1 MAIDYLA
8 TFPVPQQL
16 LPEQLRRLLSP
27 IGLDPQERVEIS
39 ALSEGKDGI
48 GKREEVVHLV
58 MAAVPEAAV
67 DTLGVLEAG
76 SNGVVSYSVPTPRE
90 KGSFAEFTPSV
101 SGHDYIVASW
111 GDGSFY
117 TYSLAEKVWMALGL
131 AASCIGNAEQRL
143 VYDDLGLPEF
153 GVADG
158 EISATYHWEVS
169 RNVSWRMSNE
179 YLRKYL
185 WMRGAV
191 GVRSFYYSAVL
202 PDTPKLVALMA
213 GKEYIDLK
221 AEGNWCDGDIRKDER
236 GLLLQV
242 WATVAA
248 VSCELCPEQTAEGL
262 EWPGLDGPMTHAR
275 ANAQLHGGSIYLD
288 DRFLERYEQSSFYD
302 SMPNRYGDTNPSYRG
317 QWAFSDC
324 VRVGRNLI
332 RVPIRELY
340 KPKPDREIVHAH
352 RCVVDEGRF
361 ASTDLAEEHVV
372 AKTKRLLDQILDL
385 GDRLSKLGEA
395 VGIPREAAELVGFSR
410 AEIEANW
417 WSTYPQL
424 CRLAQVAPMS
434 MTQQAFLARCKSLH
448 EVWQRVPDG
457 FMRQLLRKAGCPE
470 EKLKGLGSLKLLQ
483 GLLNIVEHLDTQ
495 QESVGAFVRD
505 TEPETWAEKNDRM
518 APLFLTND
526 LRIADAHESFGRALA
541 TLQALGFDTAT
552 VNQGYGKALDFVF
565 DGVIGAFAAVNGSI
579 ERLVAR

>member
-1 MAIDYLA
+1 MPIDYLA
-8 TFPVPQQL
+8 TFPVPQQF
-16 LPEQLRRLLSP
+16 LPERLHRLLSP

-39 ALSEGKDGI
+39 ALSEDKDLS

-67 DTLGVLEAG
+67 DTLEVLEAG
-76 SNGVVSYSVPTPRE
+76 SSGVVSYSVPVLRE
-90 KGSFAEFTPSV
+90 KGGYAEFEPSV

-131 AASCIGNAEQRL
+131 TASCIGNNEQRL
-143 VYDDLGLPEF
+143 VYDHLGLPEF
-153 GVADG
+153 GVAEG
-158 EISATYHWEVS
+158 EISANYHWEVS
-169 RNVSWRMSNE
+169 RNVIWRMSNE

-202 PDTPKLVALMA
+202 PDAPELVALMA

-262 EWPGLDGPMTHAR
+262 EWPGLEGPMTHAR
-275 ANAQLHGGSIYLD
+275 ANAQLHGGRIYLD
-288 DRFLERYEQSSFYD
+288 DRFLERYEQSSFYE

-340 KPKPDREIVHAH
+340 KPKPDREIVHAY
-352 RCVVDEGRF
+352 RCVVDEGRV
-361 ASTDLAEEHVV
+361 AGTDLAEEHVV

-385 GDRLSKLGEA
+385 GDRLSNLGEA
-395 VGIPREAAELVGFSR
+395 VGITREAAELVGFSR
-410 AEIEANW
+410 TEIEANW

-424 CRLAQVAPMS
+424 CRLAQVAPLS

-457 FMRQLLRKAGCPE
+457 FLRQLLRKAGCPA
-470 EKLKGLGSLKLLQ
+470 EKVKGLGSLKLLQ

-495 QESVGAFVRD
+495 QESVDAFVRD
-505 TEPETWAEKNDRM
+505 AEPETWAEKNDRL

-565 DGVIGAFAAVNGSI
+565 DGVIGAFVAVNGSI
-579 ERLVAR
+579 ARLLAR

>member
-1 MAIDYLA
+1 MPIDYLA

-16 LPEQLRRLLSP
+16 LPERLRRLLSP
-27 IGLDPQERVEIS
+27 IGLDPQERVEVS
-39 ALSEGKDGI
+39 ALSEDKGVSGE
-48 GKREEVVHLV
+48 REEVVHLV
-58 MAAVPEAAV
+58 MAAVSEAAV
-67 DTLGVLEAG
+67 DTLEMLEADG
-76 SNGVVSYSVPTPRE
+76 DGVVVYSVPVLRE
-90 KGSFAEFTPSV
+90 KGNCAEFAPSV
-101 SGHDYIVASW
+101 AGHDYIVASW

-117 TYSLAEKVWMALGL
+117 AYSLAEKVWMALGL
-131 AASCIGNAEQRL
+131 SASCIGNDEQRL

-153 GVADG
+153 GVAEG
-158 EISATYHWEVS
+158 ELSAAYYWEVS
-169 RNVSWRMSNE
+169 RNVIWRMSNE

-202 PDTPKLVALMA
+202 PTTPELVALMA
-213 GKEYIDLK
+213 GNEYFDLK
-221 AEGNWCDGDIRKDER
+221 AEGNWCHGDLQKAER
-236 GLLLQV
+236 GLHLQV

-275 ANAQLHGGSIYLD
+275 ANAQLTGGSIYLD
-288 DRFLERYEQSSFYD
+288 DRFLERYEQSSFYG

-340 KPKPDREIVHAH
+340 KPKPDREVVHAH
-352 RCVVDEGRF
+352 RYVIDPARVAG
-361 ASTDLAEEHVV
+361 TDLAEEHVV
-372 AKTKRLLDQILDL
+372 AKTKRLLNQILDL
-385 GDRLSKLGEA
+385 GDHLSKLGEA
-395 VGIPREAAELVGFSR
+395 VGIPREATDLVGFSR

-417 WSTYPQL
+417 WTTYPQL
-424 CRLAQVAPMS
+424 CRLAQVAPLS

-457 FMRQLLRKAGCPE
+457 FTRQLLRKAGCPA
-470 EKLKGLGSLKLLQ
+470 EKVKGLGSLKLLQ
-483 GLLNIVEHLDTQ
+483 GLLNIVEHLDAQ
-495 QESVGAFVRD
+495 QESVDAFVHD
-505 TEPETWAEKNDRM
+505 AEPETWAEKNDRM

-526 LRIADAHESFGRALA
+526 LRIADAHESFGQALA
-541 TLQALGFDTAT
+541 TLQVLGFDTAT

-565 DGVIGAFAAVNGSI
+565 DGVIGAFEAVNGSI
-579 ERLVAR
+579 ARLLAR

>member
-1 MAIDYLA
+1 MPINYLD
-8 TFPVPQQL
+8 TFPVRQKL
-16 LPEQLRRLLSP
+16 LPEKLRRLLSP

-39 ALSEGKDGI
+39 ALSEYSDVSGRRK
-48 GKREEVVHLV
+48 EVVHLV

-67 DTLGVLEAG
+67 DTLEVLEAG
-76 SNGVVSYSVPTPRE
+76 SNGVVSYSVPMLRE
-90 KGSFAEFTPSV
+90 KGNCAEFAPSV

-111 GDGSFY
+111 GDGSSY

-131 AASCIGNAEQRL
+131 VASCIGNNEQRL

-153 GVADG
+153 GVAEG
-158 EISATYHWEVS
+158 EISANYRGEVS
-169 RNVSWRMSNE
+169 RNVIWLMSNE

-202 PDTPKLVALMA
+202 PDTPELVALMA
-213 GKEYIDLK
+213 DKEYIDLK
-221 AEGNWCDGDIRKDER
+221 AEGNWCDGDIRRDER

-248 VSCELCPEQTAEGL
+248 VSCEQCLEQTAEGL

-288 DRFLERYEQSSFYD
+288 DRFLERYEQSSFYE
-302 SMPNRYGDTNPSYRG
+302 SMPDRYGDTSPSYRG

-352 RCVVDEGRF
+352 RWVVDEGRV
-361 ASTDLAEEHVV
+361 AGTGLAEEHVV

-395 VGIPREAAELVGFSR
+395 AGIPREATELVGFSR

-417 WSTYPQL
+417 WTTYPQL
-424 CRLAQVAPMS
+424 CRLAQVAPLS

-457 FMRQLLRKAGCPE
+457 FMRQLLRKAGCPA
-470 EKLKGLGSLKLLQ
+470 EKVKELGSLKLLQ
-483 GLLNIVEHLDTQ
+483 GLLNIVEHLNTQ
-495 QESVGAFVRD
+495 QESVEAFVRD
-505 TEPETWAEKNDRM
+505 AEPETWPEKNDRM

-526 LRIADAHESFGRALA
+526 LRIADAHESFGRALV
-541 TLQALGFDTAT
+541 TLQALGFDTGT
-552 VNQGYGKALDFVF
+552 VNQGYGRALDFVF
-565 DGVIGAFAAVNGSI
+565 DGVIGAFVAVNGSI
-579 ERLVAR
+579 ERLLAR

>member
-1 MAIDYLA
+1 MLIDYLA
-8 TFPVPQQL
+8 TFPLPQQF
-16 LPEQLRRLLSP
+16 LPRRLRQLLSP
-27 IGLDPQERVEIS
+27 IGLDPQERVEIT
-39 ALSEGKDGI
+39 ALSEDKDGI
-48 GKREEVVHLV
+48 GTRDEVVHLV

-67 DTLGVLEAG
+67 DTLEVLEAG
-76 SNGVVSYSVPTPRE
+76 SDGVVSHSVPVLRE
-90 KGSFAEFTPSV
+90 KGNCAEFAPSV
-101 SGHDYIVASW
+101 SGYDYIVASW

-131 AASCIGNAEQRL
+131 TASCIGNDEQRL

-153 GVADG
+153 GVAEG
-158 EISATYHWEVS
+158 EISANYQWEVS

-202 PDTPKLVALMA
+202 PASPELVALMA
-213 GKEYIDLK
+213 GEDGIDLK
-221 AEGNWCDGDIRKDER
+221 SDGEWCYGDIRKDEH

-248 VSCELCPEQTAEGL
+248 VSCELCREQTAEGL
-262 EWPGLDGPMTHAR
+262 EWPGLNGPMTHAR
-275 ANAQLHGGSIYLD
+275 ANAQLHGGRIYLD
-288 DRFLERYEQSSFYD
+288 DRFLERYEQSSFYE
-302 SMPNRYGDTNPSYRG
+302 SMPNRNGNSNPSYRG

-352 RCVVDEGRF
+352 HFVIDEGRV
-361 ASTDLAEEHVV
+361 AGTDLAEEHIVT
-372 AKTKRLLDQILDL
+372 KTTRLLDQILAL
-385 GDRLSKLGEA
+385 GDNLAKLGEV
-395 VGIPREAAELVGFSR
+395 VGIPLEAAELVGFSR
-410 AEIEANW
+410 EEIDANW
-417 WSTYPQL
+417 WTSYPQL
-424 CRLAQVAPMS
+424 CRLAQVAPLS

-457 FMRQLLRKAGCPE
+457 FMRQLLRKAGCPA
-470 EKLKGLGSLKLLQ
+470 EKVKGLGSLKLLQ
-483 GLLNIVEHLDTQ
+483 GLLNIVEHLDAQ
-495 QESVGAFVRD
+495 QESVDEFVRD
-505 TEPETWAEKNDRM
+505 VEPETWAEKNDRM

-541 TLQALGFDTAT
+541 TLQAMGFDTAT

-565 DGVIGAFAAVNGSI
+565 DGVIGAFVAINGPI
-579 ERLVAR
+579 ARLLAR

>member
-1 MAIDYLA
+1 MPIDYLA
-8 TFPVPQQL
+8 TFPVPQQF
-16 LPEQLRRLLSP
+16 LPERLRRLLSP
-27 IGLDPQERVEIS
+27 IGLAPQERVEIS
-39 ALSEGKDGI
+39 ALSEEDGRE
-48 GKREEVVHLV
+48 KRDEVVHLV
-58 MAAVPEAAV
+58 MAAVPEAAA
-67 DTLGVLEAG
+67 DTLVVLEAG
-76 SNGVVSYSVPTPRE
+76 GNGVVSYSVPRLRE
-90 KGSFAEFTPSV
+90 KGNCAEFAPSI

-131 AASCIGNAEQRL
+131 TASCIGNDEQRL

-153 GVADG
+153 GVAEG
-158 EISATYHWEVS
+158 EISANYHWEVS
-169 RNVSWRMSNE
+169 RNVSWWMSNE
-179 YLRKYL
+179 YLRRYL

-191 GVRSFYYSAVL
+191 GVRSFYYSVVL
-202 PDTPKLVALMA
+202 PNTPELVALMA
-213 GKEYIDLK
+213 GKEYVNLN
-221 AEGNWCDGDIRKDER
+221 AEGKWCCVDIQKDER
-236 GLLLQV
+236 GLFLQV

-248 VSCELCPEQTAEGL
+248 VSCELCREQTAEGL

-288 DRFLERYEQSSFYD
+288 DRFLERYEQSSFYET
-302 SMPNRYGDTNPSYRG
+302 MPNRRGNTNPSYRG
-317 QWAFSDC
+317 QWAFSGC

-352 RCVVDEGRF
+352 RFVVDEERVAGM
-361 ASTDLAEEHVV
+361 DLAEEHIV

-385 GDRLSKLGEA
+385 GDHLSKLGEA
-395 VGIPREAAELVGFSR
+395 VGIPKEADELVGFSR
-410 AEIEANW
+410 AEIEADW
-417 WSTYPQL
+417 WTSYPQL
-424 CRLAQVAPMS
+424 CRLAQVAPLS

-457 FMRQLLRKAGCPE
+457 FMRQLLRSAGCPAG
-470 EKLKGLGSLKLLQ
+470 KVKGLGSLKLLQ

-495 QESVGAFVRD
+495 QESVDAFVRD
-505 TEPETWAEKNDRM
+505 AEPETWAVRNERM

-526 LRIADAHESFGRALA
+526 LRIADAHESFGRALT
-541 TLQALGFDTAT
+541 TLQAMGFDTAS

-565 DGVIGAFAAVNGSI
+565 DGVIGAFVAVNGPI
-579 ERLVAR
+579 ARLLAR

>member
-1 MAIDYLA
+1 MPIDYLA

-16 LPEQLRRLLSP
+16 LPEKLRRLLSP

-39 ALSEGKDGI
+39 ALLEDKDVNGA
-48 GKREEVVHLV
+48 REEVLHLV

-67 DTLGVLEAG
+67 DTLETLEADG
-76 SNGVVSYSVPTPRE
+76 DGVVAYSVPVLRE
-90 KGSFAEFTPSV
+90 KGNCAEFAPSV
-101 SGHDYIVASW
+101 AGHDYIVASW

-117 TYSLAEKVWMALGL
+117 SYSLAEKIWMALGL
-131 AASCIGNAEQRL
+131 TASCIGNSEQRL

-153 GVADG
+153 GVAEG
-158 EISATYHWEVS
+158 ELSATYYWEVS
-169 RNVSWRMSNE
+169 RNVIWRMSNE

-202 PDTPKLVALMA
+202 PATPDLVALMA
-213 GKEYIDLK
+213 DKEYFDLK
-221 AEGNWCDGDIRKDER
+221 AEGNWCHGDIQKTER
-236 GLLLQV
+236 GLHLQV
-242 WATVAA
+242 WGTVAA
-248 VSCELCPEQTAEGL
+248 VSCELCLEQTAEGL

-275 ANAQLHGGSIYLD
+275 ANAQLNGASIYLD
-288 DRFLERYEQSSFYD
+288 DRFLERYEQSSFYE
-302 SMPNRYGDTNPSYRG
+302 SMPNRHGDTNPSYRG

-324 VRVGRNLI
+324 ARVGRNLI

-352 RCVVDEGRF
+352 RYVIDPGRV
-361 ASTDLAEEHVV
+361 AGTELAEEHVV

-385 GDRLSKLGEA
+385 GDHLSKLGEA
-395 VGIPREAAELVGFSR
+395 VGITGDTADLIGFSR
-410 AEIEANW
+410 AEIDANW
-417 WSTYPQL
+417 WTNYPQL
-424 CRLAQVAPMS
+424 CRLAQVAPLS

-457 FMRQLLRKAGCPE
+457 FTRQLLRKAGCPA
-470 EKLKGLGSLKLLQ
+470 EKVKGLGSLKLLQ
-483 GLLNIVEHLDTQ
+483 GLLNIVEHLDAQ
-495 QESVGAFVRD
+495 QESVDAFVHD
-505 TEPETWAEKNDRM
+505 AEPETWAERNDRM

-565 DGVIGAFAAVNGSI
+565 DGVIGAFVAVNGSLA
-579 ERLVAR
+579 RLLAR